1 MHDEINVG
9 FAVAV
14 GDGLVVANARNVD
27 QLDLTALNQE
37 TSRLISMIESG
48 QFTMKL
54 LWMLSQK
61 VQKMLALFLEAEKKK
76 P

>member
-9 FAVAV
+9 FAVAA

-37 TSRLISMIESG
+37 TSCLISMIESG

-54 LWMLSQK
+54 LWM
-61 VQKMLALFLEAEKKK
+61 
-76 P
+76 